1 MSDPA
6 APPPA
11 TAAPRPSWRQR
22 LFSAASLRLMF
33 GALVVGAAA
42 SGAAWRLWLKPQ
54 NDAQRKRFETTED
67 VLELYGLQLKYAR
80 AHGFYA
86 SDLDA
91 LLALAPDGAARKAR
105 MAGHLDLTTLAVV
118 GDAKKFKIEA
128 NVLDDDR
135 TLVKI
140 LGPIFDRPW
149 APKAGPTLEETGG
162 SVGQNGLP
170 VAAPAPAPHGR

>member
-6 APPPA
+6 AASPA
-11 TAAPRPSWRQR
+11 PAAPRPPWKER
-22 LFSAASLRLMF
+22 LFSASSLRLLF
-33 GALVVGAAA
+33 GALILGAAA
-42 SGAAWRLWLKPQ
+42 SGAAWQIWLKPLRV
-54 NDAQRKRFETTED
+54 AQRQRFETTKD

-86 SDLDA
+86 GDLDA

-135 TLVKI
+135 TLIKI
-140 LGPIFDRPW
+140 MGPIVDRPW
-149 APKAGPTLEETGG
+149 SPKAGPTLEETG
-162 SVGQNGLP
+162 SAVGQNGLP
-170 VAAPAPAPHGR
+170 VAPPPAPRGR